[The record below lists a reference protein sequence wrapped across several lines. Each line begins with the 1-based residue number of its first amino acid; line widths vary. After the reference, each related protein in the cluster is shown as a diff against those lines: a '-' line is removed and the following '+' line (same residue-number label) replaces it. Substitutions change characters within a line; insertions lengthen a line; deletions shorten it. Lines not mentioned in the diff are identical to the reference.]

1 MATEWLDGE
10 TNTVYT
16 RSKSQER
23 NLQDQEDSPTLF
35 ALIFHFAMF
44 LSAPKNFASNNWQIY
59 QLKLEERM
67 GLKSLLIFKCRL

>member
-44 LSAPKNFASNNWQIY
+44 LSAPKNFASNNWHICISVEIGRKNGPKV
-59 QLKLEERM
+59 LAHL
-67 GLKSLLIFKCRL
+67 